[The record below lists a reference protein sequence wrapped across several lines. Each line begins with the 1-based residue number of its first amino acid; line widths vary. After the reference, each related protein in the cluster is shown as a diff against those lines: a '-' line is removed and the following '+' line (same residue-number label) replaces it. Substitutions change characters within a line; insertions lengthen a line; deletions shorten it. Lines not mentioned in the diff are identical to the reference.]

1 MKCTAFM
8 LILALGCMP
17 DTIFC
22 QTPDTTK
29 QFYIKIFDEVEN
41 ATRMHRLLWGK
52 DIYAPLL
59 LVNPENRKV
68 FANRQD
74 SAGTLH
80 KEGNIYTG
88 TLPSNV
94 NIANTAIHWM
104 GTSWAMV
111 ILPLP
116 ENAKDR
122 INLITHELFHRAQ
135 HELLFYP
142 TDPINNHLDQKDGRT
157 LLRLELA
164 ALLKALH
171 ASRLRDRT
179 TYITDAVTF
188 RKSRYS
194 HYPGADTLENELE
207 LNEGL
212 AEYTGVLMSGRN
224 KQQMI
229 DHFDKSINNFL
240 RNPSF
245 VRSFAY
251 QTIPIYGYI
260 LNTIDPG
267 WNRQITNKTNLT
279 SFFIKG
285 FKLVIP
291 DNLNNAVESKF
302 NAYNAAL
309 IINEETARADSMAK
323 LKSSYREKFILQA
336 HTEIHFEK
344 MNISFDPRNIFPL
357 GPEGTIYPNIRIS
370 DNWGILTV
378 TQGALMSPNWD
389 KISFG
394 LPQTFTAETVT
405 GSGWELQLKK
415 GYTLEKITSGNYIL
429 RKE

>member
-1 MKCTAFM
+1 MKCTVFT
-8 LILALGCMP
+8 LILALGFIPGTC
-17 DTIFC
+17 IC
-22 QTPDTTK
+22 QTSDTTK

-41 ATRMHRLLWGK
+41 ATRTYSSLWGK
-52 DIYAPLL
+52 DLYAPLL
-59 LVNPENRKV
+59 LVDPESRKV

-80 KEGNIYTG
+80 KEGKLFTG

-94 NIANTAIHWM
+94 NIANTSIKWM

-116 ENAKDR
+116 ENGNDK

-135 HELLFYP
+135 YELLFFP

-171 ASRLRDRT
+171 ASRLNDRT
-179 TYITDAVTF
+179 AFITDAITF

-212 AEYTGVLMSGRN
+212 AEYTGVQMSGRN

-229 DHFDKSINNFL
+229 HHFDGAINNFL

-251 QTIPIYGYI
+251 QTIPIYGYL
-260 LNTIDPG
+260 LNFTNPG
-267 WNRQITNKTNLT
+267 WNRQITSKTNLT
-279 SFFIKG
+279 AFFIKE

-291 DNLNNAVESKF
+291 DNLNNAVESKY

-309 IINEETARADSMAK
+309 IVREETARADSMAR
-323 LKSSYREKFILQA
+323 LITSYREKFILQS

-357 GPEGTIYPNIRIS
+357 GSAGTIYPNIRIS

-378 TQGALMSPNWD
+378 EQGALMSPNWD
-389 KISFG
+389 KISIG
-394 LPQTFTAETVT
+394 LPETFTAEAVT
-405 GSGWELQLKK
+405 GLGWKLQLKK
-415 GYTLEKITSGNYIL
+415 GYTLEKTTSGNYIL